1 MIAFLIYE
9 FTKIETAFDVERTMG
24 RKVEYV
30 NKLLEV
36 GESELGSIY
45 SYDMMIDLQED
56 GEAKNPEV
64 LKKLDTLASIVS
76 GYKMTKRTSSILD
89 IIKDMDMTLHGGDY
103 AFYKVPENSEE
114 VAQLLLLYENAG
126 GSETEY
132 WIDYDYRRLRLMV
145 EMNSYNSGEAEK
157 ELDMITKEAKILFP
171 DAVVTNVGSIPQF
184 TVAMQYITRGQ
195 MVSFVIALI
204 IIGVLMMLVF
214 GSVRIGLIGLI
225 PNIIPAIVVGG
236 LMGLLDYP
244 LDMMTATIMPMILG
258 LAVDDTIHFINHG
271 HLEFS
276 RQRNYKGAVLKTF
289 RIVGTPIILTSIII
303 SVNFA
308 IYMTSQA
315 LSFRNMGFLSVAG
328 MVSALLADLCITPIL
343 FSKFSIF
350 GKEEKNK

>member
-1 MIAFLIYE
+1 
-9 FTKIETAFDVERTMG
+9 
-24 RKVEYV
+24 
-30 NKLLEV
+30 
-36 GESELGSIY
+36 
-45 SYDMMIDLQED
+45 
-56 GEAKNPEV
+56 
-64 LKKLDTLASIVS
+64 
-76 GYKMTKRTSSILD
+76 
-89 IIKDMDMTLHGGDY
+89 
-103 AFYKVPENSEE
+103 
-114 VAQLLLLYENAG
+114 
-126 GSETEY
+126 
-132 WIDYDYRRLRLMV
+132 
-145 EMNSYNSGEAEK
+145 
-157 ELDMITKEAKILFP
+157 
-171 DAVVTNVGSIPQF
+171 
-184 TVAMQYITRGQ
+184 

-225 PNIIPAIVVGG
+225 PNIIHSIVVGG

-258 LAVDDTIHFINHG
+258 LAVDDTIHFRNHG

-276 RQRNYKGAVLKTF
+276 RQRNYRGAVLKTF

>member
-1 MIAFLIYE
+1 
-9 FTKIETAFDVERTMG
+9 
-24 RKVEYV
+24 
-30 NKLLEV
+30 
-36 GESELGSIY
+36 
-45 SYDMMIDLQED
+45 
-56 GEAKNPEV
+56 
-64 LKKLDTLASIVS
+64 
-76 GYKMTKRTSSILD
+76 MTKRTSSILD